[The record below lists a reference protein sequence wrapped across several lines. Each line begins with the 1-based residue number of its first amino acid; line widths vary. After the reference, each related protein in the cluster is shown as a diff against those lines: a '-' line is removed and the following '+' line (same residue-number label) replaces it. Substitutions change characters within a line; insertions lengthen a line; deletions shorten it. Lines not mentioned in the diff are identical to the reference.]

1 VGNKS
6 DLQDQRQVPQDKI
19 KDFCRQKNLTYM
31 ECSAKEGD
39 RIKDI
44 FIALA
49 RKLEEKLTLK
59 NKGSS

>member
-1 VGNKS
+1 
-6 DLQDQRQVPQDKI
+6 
-19 KDFCRQKNLTYM
+19 M

-49 RKLEEKLTLK
+49 RKLEEKLNVK
-59 NKGSS
+59 NTKNISPSKGSTLQQPVKGKEKKGCC